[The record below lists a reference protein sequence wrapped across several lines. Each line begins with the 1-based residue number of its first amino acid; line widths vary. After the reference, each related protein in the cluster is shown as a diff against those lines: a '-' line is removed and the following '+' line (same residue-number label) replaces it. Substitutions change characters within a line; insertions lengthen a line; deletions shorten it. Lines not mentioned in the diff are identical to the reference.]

1 MNCHPF
7 DPLSLL
13 KPIELEEYSTLPI
26 WYQTFADAI
35 SQREDDL
42 HVQSEHSKI
51 LNGEKL

>member
-1 MNCHPF
+1 MNRHPF

-13 KPIELEEYSTLPI
+13 KPIELEEYSALPT

-42 HVQSEHSKI
+42 RVQSEHSKI
-51 LNGEKL
+51 IIGEKS